1 MNLQSPKKIF
11 QKKTILDLKFKIPA
25 YDSIMLWAEILKFQ
39 VQDSF
44 LNIFFFGDWEIW
56 KTNCTFWTEPPL
68 VDWKDYKRKILF
80 DNLPASTI
88 LVHP

>member
-25 YDSIMLWAEILKFQ
+25 YDSIMLWPEILKFQ

-44 LNIFFFGDWEIW
+44 LNIFFLEIGRFE
-56 KTNCTFWTEPPL
+56 KQ
-68 VDWKDYKRKILF
+68 IALF
-80 DNLPASTI
+80 EKSHL
-88 LVHP
+88 

>member
-44 LNIFFFGDWEIW
+44 LIIFFLEIGRFE
-56 KTNCTFWTEPPL
+56 KQIALSEQSHL
-68 VDWKDYKRKILF
+68 
-80 DNLPASTI
+80 
-88 LVHP
+88 

>member
-25 YDSIMLWAEILKFQ
+25 YDSIMLWPEILKFQ

-44 LNIFFFGDWEIW
+44 LNIFFLEIGRFE
-56 KTNCTFWTEPPL
+56 KQIALSE
-68 VDWKDYKRKILF
+68 
-80 DNLPASTI
+80 
-88 LVHP
+88 

>member
-25 YDSIMLWAEILKFQ
+25 YDSIMLWPEILKFQ

-44 LNIFFFGDWEIW
+44 LEYFFWRFGGLKNESIF
-56 KTNCTFWTEPPL
+56 L
-68 VDWKDYKRKILF
+68 KRKHYYKGKSFYI
-80 DNLPASTI
+80 
-88 LVHP
+88 

>member
-25 YDSIMLWAEILKFQ
+25 YDSIMLWPEILKFQ

-44 LNIFFFGDWEIW
+44 LNIFFLEIGRFE
-56 KTNCTFWTEPPL
+56 KQIALSEQSHL
-68 VDWKDYKRKILF
+68 
-80 DNLPASTI
+80 
-88 LVHP
+88 